1 MKKSHKKMLIFQ
13 SIILLIFILNSFV
26 SNILGNYNFVIF
38 LLLCLAIFKFTF
50 GFERDR
56 QRYTK
61 DIIFEVIIL
70 LLIYFVI
77 SYLLGIFIGYARTA
91 NYYSWYGI
99 KTFILPLVLTI
110 ILKEVFRYLMLKK
123 SEGSNLLLVT
133 TIILFIFLDVT
144 EAIYYNEFNS
154 GYNTFI
160 FFALSLL
167 PAISSN
173 IVFSYL
179 TKNAGY
185 KPIILY
191 LFVTRLYVYL
201 LPIIPD
207 FNEYL
212 TSIIGLVLPIVLGYR
227 ARNFFAREKD
237 EDVER
242 NYKKTTVVG
251 LVLPIV
257 FTALVVYFTS
267 GYFKYYALAIASGS
281 MEPKIRK
288 GDVVIIE
295 KMEDGYDTLEKGDII
310 AFKHS
315 SVIVVHRIINVVEA
329 DGHYFFYTKGDNNN
343 SADNYAVKEDM
354 VVGQVKI
361 TIPFVG
367 LPTVWLNE

>member
-1 MKKSHKKMLIFQ
+1 MKKSHKKMLVFQ

-38 LLLCLAIFKFTF
+38 LLLCLAMFKFIF

-91 NYYSWYGI
+91 DYYSWYGI

-110 ILKEVFRYLMLKK
+110 VLKEFLRYSMLKK
-123 SEGSNLLLVT
+123 SEGSNFLLVT
-133 TIILFIFLDVT
+133 SIILFVFLDVT

-160 FFALSLL
+160 FLALSLL

-251 LVLPIV
+251 LVFPII

-295 KMEDGYDTLEKGDII
+295 KMEDGYEILEKGDII

-315 SVIVVHRIINVVEA
+315 SVIVVHRIINIVEA
-329 DGHYFFYTKGDNNN
+329 EGHYFFYTKGDNNN